1 MNFAKKTKALL
12 NFKDAVLADYGSVQ
26 RYRSKYHGQKMGVTR
41 LPIDMIR
48 KVGFQTMTVVR
59 VMQLLRDLDVPVAPQ
74 IVSRLIRHLYASEIH
89 WDAQIAPGI
98 SVVHGVGLVIS
109 HAAHVGQGCILFHNV
124 TLGEG
129 IDPKTR
135 KTGAPTLGRDVHV
148 GPGST
153 LLGPIVIGDGT
164 KIMAGSVVTESVPAN
179 SLIKPS
185 PSHVE
190 PRKTTKRDERD
201 A

>member
-1 MNFAKKTKALL
+1 MNFVKKTQALL
-12 NFKDAVLADYGSVQ
+12 KFKDSVLADYGSVQ

-59 VMQLLRDLDVPVAPQ
+59 VMQLLRDLDIPVAPQ

-89 WDAQIAPGI
+89 WDAQIDPGI

-109 HAAHVGQGCILFHNV
+109 HAARVGQGCILFHNV

-135 KTGAPTLGRDVHV
+135 QTGAPTLGRDVHV
-148 GPGST
+148 GPGTT
-153 LLGPIVIGDGT
+153 LLGPIFIGDGT
-164 KIMAGSVVTESVPAN
+164 KIMAGSVVTESVPPN

-185 PSHVE
+185 PSNVQQ
-190 PRKTTKRDERD
+190 RKAAKRDDE